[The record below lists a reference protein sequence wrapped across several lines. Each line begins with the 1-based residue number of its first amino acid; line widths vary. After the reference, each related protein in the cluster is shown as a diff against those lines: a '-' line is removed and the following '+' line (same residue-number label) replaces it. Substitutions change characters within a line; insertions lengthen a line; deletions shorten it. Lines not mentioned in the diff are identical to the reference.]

1 MRFCYQFKICVIR
14 RCFAA
19 LVSIVVDELDFC
31 FQFEEREIDLFFSF
45 RYDRIIALP
54 RISILAHAPFF
65 ASNLRLSDNCNYRCL
80 DTYSNLLII
89 AKFISL
95 ISYYY
100 EMNVNL
106 WFWLD
111 NVAVI

>member
-1 MRFCYQFKICVIR
+1 MNWTF
-14 RCFAA
+14 
-19 LVSIVVDELDFC
+19 VSSLKK
-31 FQFEEREIDLFFSF
+31 ERQIFFFSF

-80 DTYSNLLII
+80 DTCSNLLII